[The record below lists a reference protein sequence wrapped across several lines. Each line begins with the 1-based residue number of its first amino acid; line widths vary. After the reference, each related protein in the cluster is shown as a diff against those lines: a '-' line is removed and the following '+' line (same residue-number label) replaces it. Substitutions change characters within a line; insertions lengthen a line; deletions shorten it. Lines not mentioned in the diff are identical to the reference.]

1 MKPAAVAAASASLL
15 LALGASPIAAQESS
29 APASP
34 AAPTGL
40 KAIYVS
46 SEPIGVN
53 PFLQLIAQGLTEAGT
68 ECGVETKVV
77 ESQDP
82 ASMADNFAAAVDEGW
97 DLIVAN
103 SFESADAVKALA
115 DANPDQKWAIVDTIV
130 DSPNVRGLVFKE
142 HEGTY
147 LLGATIGLLATG
159 NYEGFP
165 KSEVIGEVGAV
176 DLPFIRRW
184 SVGFEE
190 GARKVNPDIRF
201 DLGWATGFND
211 PVTSNQLAVAQ
222 HGNGAE
228 YVFAFSAAGND
239 GIFQAAKENN
249 FFTTGVDT
257 DQRSKDPDH
266 ILESMVKRTDVG
278 VHKTVCDLAHGAFT
292 PGIQAFGLAENG
304 VGPAFIAVP
313 DSPPASRIP
322 AEVQEQVKALAEQ
335 IKSGEIVV
343 TDYLAQPP
351 ASPAPGESAPASP
364 GS

>member
-1 MKPAAVAAASASLL
+1 MNRSMGRTLPAAAAGLL
-15 LALGASPIAAQESS
+15 LLLTIGVSPAAAQESTA
-29 APASP
+29 AP
-34 AAPTGL
+34 PTGL
-40 KAIYVS
+40 RAIYVS

-53 PFLQLIAQGLTEAGT
+53 PFLQLIAQGLTEAGVA
-68 ECGVETKVV
+68 CGVETKVV
-77 ESQDP
+77 ESPDP
-82 ASMADNFAAAVDEGW
+82 ATMADNFQAAVDEGW

-103 SFESADAVKALA
+103 SFESADAVKQLA
-115 DANPDQKWAIVDTIV
+115 DANPEQKWAIVDTTV
-130 DSPNVRGLVFKE
+130 DSPNVLGLVFKE

-147 LLGATIGLLATG
+147 LIGATVGLLATG

-165 KSEVIGEVGAV
+165 ASSVIGEVGAI

-190 GARKVNPDIRF
+190 GARKVNPNVQF

-222 HGNGAE
+222 HQRGAE
-228 YVFAFSAAGND
+228 YVFAFSAAGNS
-239 GIFQAAKENN
+239 GIFQAAKEND

-257 DQRSKDPDH
+257 DQRSLDPDH

-278 VHKTVCDLAHGAFT
+278 VHQTVCDLAHGQFA
-292 PGIQAFGLAENG
+292 PGVKEFGLAQDG
-304 VGPAFIAVP
+304 VGPAFLAVP
-313 DSPPASRIP
+313 DSPPPSRIP
-322 AEVQEQVKALAEQ
+322 PEVQDQVRALAEQ

-343 TDYLAQPP
+343 TDYLAQPQP
-351 ASPAPGESAPASP
+351 SPGESAPA